1 MRDKKSNITP
11 SFTIMYF
18 VLILLCMVLIT
29 SHATSGLYAKYKS
42 DTSGYD
48 GARVIRFGN
57 LTLTEENS
65 PSGNKTWIVVPGVN
79 ISKNPLVSF
88 EGSEASTFVF
98 VEVTVSSG
106 WTFDSANGRFSFG
119 GKMYWDIH
127 ENWDYVCKSD
137 STYVFAYTE
146 DKIMPNTVLQNVQI
160 INDGTIF
167 VGANI
172 TPSEV
177 AAISNMKLTFKAR
190 AIQSSGFH
198 YESDPQLAAWQSLNS
213 KGDN

>member
-1 MRDKKSNITP
+1 MRDKKSNRTP

-29 SHATSGLYAKYKS
+29 SYATSGLYAKYKS
-42 DTSGYD
+42 DTSDYD
-48 GARVIRFGN
+48 GARVIRFGD

-127 ENWDYVCKSD
+127 KNWDYVCKSD
-137 STYVFAYTE
+137 SIYVFAYTE
-146 DKIMPNTVLQNVQI
+146 DKLMPNTALENVQI
-160 INDGTIF
+160 IKDGTIF

-177 AAISNMKLTFKAR
+177 AAISNMRLTFRAR